1 MIVLYLHL
9 FVLIIISFVINI
21 IKNIS
26 FKKKTYFEKK
36 KKQWYMILNQNY
48 SYL

>member
-26 FKKKTYFEKK
+26 FKKKLLFGKGKK
-36 KKQWYMILNQNY
+36 TVIYDIESKL
-48 SYL
+48 